1 MSLATT
7 FSETLVEPRARAT
20 YQDVLD
26 APSNM
31 VAEII
36 GGQLHLMARPFP
48 GHARAY
54 GALFSKI
61 CGPFDFGDDPGGWV
75 ILPEPELHLSEDV
88 LVPDIAGWRATW
100 DEFDPNKHITV
111 APDWVCEI
119 LSPSTRSVDLGPKRV
134 IYADH
139 GVGHLW
145 FVDPAATTLDAFAL
159 RDGDWAGVGSAS
171 YQDLVCLPPFEAIS
185 FPLRALWQ

>member
-1 MSLATT
+1 MSLAST
-7 FSETLVEPRARAT
+7 FSETLIEPPVRAT

-26 APSNM
+26 APPNM
-31 VAEII
+31 VAELI
-36 GGQLHLMARPFP
+36 GGQLHLMARPFQ
-48 GHARAY
+48 GHAAACT
-54 GALFSKI
+54 GLIAKI
-61 CGPFDFGDDPGGWV
+61 GGPFHVDDDPGGWK

-88 LVPDIAGWRATW
+88 LVPDIAGWRAPWEET
-100 DEFDPNKHITV
+100 DPNSHITV

-145 FVDPAATTLDAFAL
+145 FVEPAARTLDAFAL
-159 RDGDWAGVGSAS
+159 RDGNWAGVGSAS